1 LAPAEPAPVD
11 WGKTGDSG
19 LDMALGYI
27 GKRGFGQG
35 HPAVQAAMQGNFS
48 LLRAE
53 LAGMGDKAQGYEAYV
68 ALAEKAYTDTIKQHE
83 ANEAEAVKAVLEV
96 VGSPEQWGAIHA
108 WAKANADDKES
119 EEINAMLGGS
129 PRQAKAAA
137 VYLRDLY
144 ERAHGTSVQP
154 DRAVK
159 PTAGGGGY
167 SPGNGGPIM
176 TAGEYS
182 KAVNELHKK
191 LGHRME
197 GSPEYEQ
204 LKQRRLQGRR
214 AR

>member
-1 LAPAEPAPVD
+1 
-11 WGKTGDSG
+11 
-19 LDMALGYI
+19 MALGYI

-35 HPAVQAAMQGNFS
+35 HPAVQAAMEGNFS

-53 LAGMGDKAQGYEAYV
+53 LAGMGDRAQGYEAYV
-68 ALAEKAYTDTIKQHE
+68 ALAEKAYQDTVKQHE
-83 ANEAEAVKAVLEV
+83 ANEAEAVKAVLSV
-96 VGSPEQWGAIHA
+96 VGSPDQWAAIHA
-108 WAKANADDKES
+108 WAKANADDKER
-119 EEINAMLGGS
+119 EEINSMLGGT

-137 VYLRDLY
+137 VYLKDLY
-144 ERAHGTSVQP
+144 ERANGTVVEP
-154 DRAVK
+154 ERAVK

-167 SPGNGGPIM
+167 QPGNGGPI
-176 TAGEYS
+176 TSAAEYS

-204 LKQRRLQGRR
+204 LKQRRRQGRQ